1 MALRDKL
8 RRLERLARGKLD
20 SFVLADGTRYYYDPQ
35 EAFKNAFQFF
45 SDSMR
50 ADHSGEPRPDPPEIM
65 RAIADAR
72 DRADALSRAMSG
84 YSHLLPIDRDALL
97 SRGEFVPRSLLAGV
111 EYEDLGVLEDL
122 SE

>member
-20 SFVLADGTRYYYDPQ
+20 SFVIADGTRYYYDPQ

-65 RAIADAR
+65 RAISDAR